1 MAGGI
6 SMPNGTK
13 PATGWV
19 GWVYFAGILLIL
31 KGLAQGFLG
40 ITALVNNHYL
50 FVTANN
56 TLVLS
61 TADATAWGWIHL
73 ALGVLV
79 LAVGFSVLHGS
90 TWARAIAVIFTG
102 LAFLANMAFLGVFP
116 VWSIVAMLVDVLVI
130 YALIVHGDEAR
141 D

>member
-1 MAGGI
+1 
-6 SMPNGTK
+6 MPNEVR

-56 TLVLS
+56 GLVYA
-61 TADATAWGWIHL
+61 TADTTAWGWIHL

-90 TWARAIAVIFTG
+90 AWARIFAVFFAG
-102 LAFLANMAFLGVFP
+102 LAFLANMAFLAVFP
-116 VWSIVAMLVDVLVI
+116 LWSIVAMIVDVLVI

-141 D
+141 RA